1 MRAPGGP
8 CQRARRTRQRDR
20 AHCALRGERAGTGGS
35 APEKA
40 CKPGP
45 VPRAVRPGATIIC
58 LRRRLPGASSG
69 QPESRAGHPIALL
82 FGLAPGGVCLADA
95 VTRAAGELLPHRFTL
110 TVLLRRSVL
119 CGTVPWGRPPWPLA
133 STLPCGA
140 RTFLPPRCRD
150 RRSPGFLWRT

>member
-1 MRAPGGP
+1 M
-8 CQRARRTRQRDR
+8 
-20 AHCALRGERAGTGGS
+20 
-35 APEKA
+35 
-40 CKPGP
+40 
-45 VPRAVRPGATIIC
+45 
-58 LRRRLPGASSG
+58 
-69 QPESRAGHPIALL
+69 ALL

-110 TVLLRRSVL
+110 TVSLRRSVL

-150 RRSPGFLWRT
+150 RRSPSLLWRASSIRLSRDFADDVAVAAPLRGGAVDVDAADPARRWLPGPVTVQGGAAAGGQPHVPVAVGCERAAFDGDER